1 MTVISQVEEIV
12 TGLPSFRIKWL
23 QGILLSFVRMWTG
36 VDYCTSDSCQGVE

>member
-23 QGILLSFVRMWTG
+23 QGILLSFVTMWTG
-36 VDYCTSDSCQGVE
+36 EDYSTLDSCQGVE